1 MMIELEH
8 QEIELI
14 KRMIKIIDILKLEPR
29 RYTIQLGER
38 ISINLKLHDPTVG
51 EHNTLIQHGA
61 LQTKVIKNSQ
71 FSTSTE
77 WNLYEFTYPGM
88 RDD

>member
-1 MMIELEH
+1 MMVELH
-8 QEIELI
+8 KTEIELI
-14 KRMIKIIDILKLEPR
+14 KRILRIINILKLEPH

-38 ISINLKLHDPTVG
+38 ISVNLKLHDPTVG
-51 EHNTLIQHGA
+51 EHNALIQHGA
-61 LQTKVIKNSQ
+61 LQTKVIRTSLC
-71 FSTSTE
+71 STVNE